1 MSNAVNLVVR
11 FQIVGI
17 YGPLGSRTLLIRDLE
32 LVKNILVKDFDHFV
46 DRRPLDLSK
55 KANKYFE
62 GMLMTM
68 TGEKWKSMRAIM
80 SPVFTSGKLK
90 TMIPSIHKVQ

>member
-11 FQIVGI
+11 LQIVGI

-32 LVKNILVKDFDHFV
+32 LVKNILVKDLDHFV

>member
-11 FQIVGI
+11 LQIVGI